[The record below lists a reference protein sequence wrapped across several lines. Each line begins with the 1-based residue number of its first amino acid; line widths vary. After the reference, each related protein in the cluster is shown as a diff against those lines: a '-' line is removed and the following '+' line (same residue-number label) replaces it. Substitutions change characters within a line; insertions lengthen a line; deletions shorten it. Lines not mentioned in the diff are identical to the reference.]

1 MSYKNILLFVFI
13 LSFFSTVGQTL
24 SDTINVTKYSIYI
37 DEINT
42 TAETIKGHT
51 ALRVTTNVEN
61 TSEIPLELISLEVDS
76 VFCNDIKVM
85 DFSYYN
91 GRITTPLSQAINV
104 GDTISMQI
112 FYHGTPFSESWG
124 GFHFSADNAFNLG
137 VGFQSIPHN
146 LGKTWFPCV
155 DDFID
160 RAKYEFYITV
170 DNPKKAICGG
180 ILLDEIDNNNGT
192 STFHWEIEQEIPTYL
207 ASVAIGEYVLYED
220 EYEGVERNIP
230 IQIWCRAFEYDNIAG
245 SFIHL
250 KDILSYYE
258 SHWGPYP
265 FSRVGYVSTAK
276 GAMEH
281 VGNIAYP
288 YGCINGNTDDEWL
301 YAHELSHMWFGNK
314 VTCSTAGDMWLNE
327 GWAVFNETL
336 YREGLYG
343 TESYMEEYNKTH
355 QDVLY
360 TAHTSSGDGDYYALY
375 DLPQSITY
383 GRTAYDKGSLV
394 VHTLRYY
401 LGDEVFFPAIREY
414 LNAFA
419 YQPASSYD
427 LRDFLTNETGIDM
440 TNFFDNWVFTTGF
453 PGFEID
459 SVIATSNENEYQVF
473 VQQKLRGRET
483 YSDGNIIE
491 ITFMD
496 QNWETYT
503 ETMTISGKQGSK
515 IMNVPFTPI
524 STYIDFYDKVS
535 DATTDIKTVIKENGE
550 INLSRAFV
558 KINTTAI
565 SDSALVRITH
575 NWIAPDSVKE
585 ENSTLRLSDYRYW
598 KIDGIFPDDF
608 SFSTSFFHKNS
619 GLDNTLVINEGEEL
633 VMVYRANESY
643 EWQVIP
649 STMIGQNTIGYLVI
663 DNTQKGEYSLAVRPI
678 SGTNINNTSTSRT
691 LNIYPNPTNKNLT
704 IETSN
709 ITNGTINI
717 YNATGSLVNNFTVS
731 SNKITVGDNLPA
743 GVYFIEMISDKKIV
757 DKQKVVITK

>member
-1 MSYKNILLFVFI
+1 MR
-13 LSFFSTVGQTL
+13 
-24 SDTINVTKYSIYI
+24 YS
-37 DEINT
+37 
-42 TAETIKGHT
+42 
-51 ALRVTTNVEN
+51 
-61 TSEIPLELISLEVDS
+61 S
-76 VFCNDIKVM
+76 
-85 DFSYYN
+85 
-91 GRITTPLSQAINV
+91 
-104 GDTISMQI
+104 
-112 FYHGTPFSESWG
+112 
-124 GFHFSADNAFNLG
+124 
-137 VGFQSIPHN
+137 
-146 LGKTWFPCV
+146 
-155 DDFID
+155 
-160 RAKYEFYITV
+160 
-170 DNPKKAICGG
+170 
-180 ILLDEIDNNNGT
+180 
-192 STFHWEIEQEIPTYL
+192 
-207 ASVAIGEYVLYED
+207 
-220 EYEGVERNIP
+220 
-230 IQIWCRAFEYDNIAG
+230 
-245 SFIHL
+245 
-250 KDILSYYE
+250 
-258 SHWGPYP
+258 
-265 FSRVGYVSTAK
+265 
-276 GAMEH
+276 
-281 VGNIAYP
+281 
-288 YGCINGNTDDEWL
+288 
-301 YAHELSHMWFGNK
+301 
-314 VTCSTAGDMWLNE
+314 
-327 GWAVFNETL
+327 
-336 YREGLYG
+336 
-343 TESYMEEYNKTH
+343 
-355 QDVLY
+355 
-360 TAHTSSGDGDYYALY
+360 
-375 DLPQSITY
+375 
-383 GRTAYDKGSLV
+383 
-394 VHTLRYY
+394 
-401 LGDEVFFPAIREY
+401 
-414 LNAFA
+414 
-419 YQPASSYD
+419 
-427 LRDFLTNETGIDM
+427 
-440 TNFFDNWVFTTGF
+440 
-453 PGFEID
+453 
-459 SVIATSNENEYQVF
+459 QVF